1 MKTKF
6 IHTCFLT
13 AALLASMPAFAYDFE
28 VDGMY
33 FNIVSL
39 PDLTCELTYGDNEYT
54 GDFIIPEQ
62 VTYNNRTLTVVGI
75 HEASN
80 SDNNKGV
87 FENCI
92 GLTSI
97 SIPNSIIY
105 IGNRTFYG
113 CTSLTNINIPNSVT
127 SIGDYA
133 LYGCTGLTSVSIPN
147 SVTSIGDY
155 ALYGCSGLTSISIPN
170 SVTSIGDYALC
181 GCSGLTS
188 VSIPNSVTSIGDY
201 TLYGC
206 SGLTSISIPNSVT
219 SIGDYALCGCSG
231 LTSISIP
238 NSVTSIGDYALYGCS
253 GLTSISIPNSVRSI
267 GKYALAN
274 CSKLSDVTIEGLK
287 NSSITIYQS
296 SFINSPIESFYLG
309 KELDGG
315 FNSNKF
321 ISIPS
326 LKKLTIGRYVT
337 KLYSWSEQGMFDCSN
352 LKELIFEDSPE
363 VLTLGR
369 YGSDYDTHPASFPF
383 ILCHNIESLYLGRH
397 IVVDDDKDY
406 FSQFI
411 SANLNLRDVTIGVYI
426 THLDFPF
433 SHNEN
438 ISAIKLYT
446 ETPPQISED
455 CFTNKQYIN
464 ANVTVPKGSL
474 SKYQA
479 DEVWRNFWNI
489 EESEDIKY
497 FNVDGIRY
505 FKSSDTEVYV
515 CKKDEPYSGDIS
527 IPSKVSYLSK
537 EYDVVAIDDGVFYNC
552 YDLTSIKLSDRFT
565 TINDS
570 LFKGCTGL
578 TSVELGDNL
587 SYIGASAFEGCTGLT
602 SIELGDNLSY
612 IGASAFKGCT
622 NLSLLSIPASVTTFG
637 MYAFTNCRSL
647 KTLIFED
654 GDTPLYFPNGSFEG
668 STDYIEKYVN
678 GKTVQFKIEYYLGY
692 FNDLPIEKLYIGRN
706 LDDKERYNLEQRL
719 TNQYTLTQYD
729 GPFENLP
736 NLKELT
742 IGKYVSTIGPRQSY
756 IYDLALYVTPGSF
769 TNCGSLEQIN
779 VGSAVPPT
787 GAEFS
792 KSVYQNASLIVPE
805 KYVETYKDAEGW
817 KEFYN
822 ITTNIDNVKTSPKLN
837 VKVENGNIIIYDA
850 IGTVSVYDVT
860 GTLIKYVRANS
871 GTVEISV
878 PCSGIYI
885 VKANNK
891 TTKIIL

>member
-155 ALYGCSGLTSISIPN
+155 
-170 SVTSIGDYALC
+170 
-181 GCSGLTS
+181 
-188 VSIPNSVTSIGDY
+188 
-201 TLYGC
+201 TLY
-206 SGLTSISIPNSVT
+206 
-219 SIGDYALCGCSG
+219 GCSG

-267 GKYALAN
+267 GNYALYGCSGLTSISIPNSVRSIGNYALAN

-287 NSSITIYQS
+287 NSSITTYQS

-309 KELDGG
+309 KELYGEYY
-315 FNSNKF
+315 NSNKF

-337 KLYSWSEQGMFDCSN
+337 ELYSWSKQGMFDCSN

-363 VLTLGR
+363 VLTLDR
-369 YGSDYDTHPASFPF
+369 YWVDNRQASFPF
-383 ILCHNIESLYLGRH
+383 ILCHNIESLHLGRH
-397 IVVDDDKDY
+397 IVVDDGKYY

-505 FKSSDTEVYV
+505 FTSSDTEVHV

-742 IGKYVSTIGPRQSY
+742 IGKYVSTIGPQQSY
-756 IYDLALYVTPGSF
+756 IYALDLYATPGSF

>member
-133 LYGCTGLTSVSIPN
+133 LYGC
-147 SVTSIGDY
+147 
-155 ALYGCSGLTSISIPN
+155 
-170 SVTSIGDYALC
+170 
-181 GCSGLTS
+181 
-188 VSIPNSVTSIGDY
+188 
-201 TLYGC
+201 
-206 SGLTSISIPNSVT
+206 
-219 SIGDYALCGCSG
+219 
-231 LTSISIP
+231 
-238 NSVTSIGDYALYGCS
+238 S

-267 GKYALAN
+267 GNYALAN

-309 KELDGG
+309 KELYGEYY
-315 FNSNKF
+315 NSNKF

-337 KLYSWSEQGMFDCSN
+337 ELYSWSKQGMFDCSN

-363 VLTLGR
+363 VLTLDR
-369 YGSDYDTHPASFPF
+369 YWVDNRQASFPF

-397 IVVDDDKDY
+397 IVVDDGEYY

-411 SANLNLRDVTIGVYI
+411 SANLNLRDVTIGMYI

-505 FKSSDTEVYV
+505 FTSSDTEVHV

-570 LFKGCTGL
+570 LFYFCTGL

-654 GDTPLYFPNGSFEG
+654 GDTPLYFPNGSLEG
-668 STDYIEKYVN
+668 STDYIKKYVN
-678 GKTVQFKIEYYLGY
+678 GKTVLFKIEYYLGY

-719 TNQYTLTQYD
+719 INQYTLTQYD

-742 IGKYVSTIGPRQSY
+742 IGKYVSTIGPQQSY

-822 ITTNIDNVKTSPKLN
+822 ITTNIDNVKTSPNLN